1 MLPVRIRFHPPC
13 DPAASRKFPRN
24 RDQPAGNPVLFAK
37 GFQFHDRRS
46 SVECQ
51 NLIGLFCSH
60 TLPLCLK
67 GDLKTAIRPRGRLT
81 VLVFIFQHFFNV
93 FAGVRFITENA
104 DHLARMLF
112 HRIHRQQHRFRAGKA
127 ANVHFNKFSHCAFS
141 FFRSLCRFFTAQ
153 VGCCNHKQQYNYA
166 AEILNFQQKA
176 ILELSDKN
184 QKLLHIGVSSVPS
197 LYLLPELLSAYH
209 QEMPDVRFRTSCSD
223 SLDVIRKVTDGT
235 CDIGLV
241 GTKISDTPCRFLPV
255 TSDELVIAA
264 PATPHFQACLELKDP
279 VSMLLKEPFLLRED
293 TSGTKQETLYYLR
306 NRGLSLDDLNVIAVM
321 DDAAS
326 LIRCITLG
334 MGISILSR
342 ATVQND
348 AQLGKLLII
357 PLEQSAFLRKL
368 YIVYSST
375 QFMSEQT
382 AHFFAFMKQFY
393 AIS

>member
-1 MLPVRIRFHPPC
+1 MDIRQLEAFVYTVKYQSFSL
-13 DPAASRKFPRN
+13 AAQKLYLSQPTVSSHINNLEKELHTQLLKRTTKSLSVT
-24 RDQPAGNPVLFAK
+24 PAG
-37 GFQFHDRRS
+37 Q
-46 SVECQ
+46 
-51 NLIGLFCSH
+51 
-60 TLPLCLK
+60 TL
-67 GDLKTAIRPRGRLT
+67 
-81 VLVFIFQHFFNV
+81 
-93 FAGVRFITENA
+93 
-104 DHLARMLF
+104 
-112 HRIHRQQHRFRAGKA
+112 
-127 ANVHFNKFSHCAFS
+127 
-141 FFRSLCRFFTAQ
+141 
-153 VGCCNHKQQYNYA
+153 YNYA
-166 AEILNFQQKA
+166 AEILNLQQKA

-223 SLDVIRKVTDGT
+223 SLDVIRKVTDGI

-241 GTKISDTPCRFLPV
+241 GTKISD
-255 TSDELVIAA
+255 
-264 PATPHFQACLELKDP
+264 TPHFQACLELKDP

-293 TSGTKQETLYYLR
+293 TSGTKQETLYYLK

>member
-1 MLPVRIRFHPPC
+1 MDIRQLEAFVYTVKYQSFSL
-13 DPAASRKFPRN
+13 AAQKLYLSQPTVSSHINNLEKELHTQLLKRTTKSLSVT
-24 RDQPAGNPVLFAK
+24 PAG
-37 GFQFHDRRS
+37 Q
-46 SVECQ
+46 
-51 NLIGLFCSH
+51 
-60 TLPLCLK
+60 TL
-67 GDLKTAIRPRGRLT
+67 
-81 VLVFIFQHFFNV
+81 
-93 FAGVRFITENA
+93 
-104 DHLARMLF
+104 
-112 HRIHRQQHRFRAGKA
+112 
-127 ANVHFNKFSHCAFS
+127 
-141 FFRSLCRFFTAQ
+141 
-153 VGCCNHKQQYNYA
+153 YNYA
-166 AEILNFQQKA
+166 AEILNLQQKA

-293 TSGTKQETLYYLR
+293 TSGTKQETLYYLK
-306 NRGLSLDDLNVIAVM
+306 NRGLSLDDLNVITVM

-348 AQLGKLLII
+348 AQFGKLLII
-357 PLEQSAFLRKL
+357 PLGQSAFLRKL

-375 QFMSEQT
+375 QFMSEPT

>member
-1 MLPVRIRFHPPC
+1 MDIRQLEAFVYTVKYQSFSL
-13 DPAASRKFPRN
+13 AAQKLYLSQPTVSSHINNLEKELHTQLLKRTTKSLSVT
-24 RDQPAGNPVLFAK
+24 PAG
-37 GFQFHDRRS
+37 Q
-46 SVECQ
+46 
-51 NLIGLFCSH
+51 
-60 TLPLCLK
+60 TL
-67 GDLKTAIRPRGRLT
+67 
-81 VLVFIFQHFFNV
+81 
-93 FAGVRFITENA
+93 
-104 DHLARMLF
+104 
-112 HRIHRQQHRFRAGKA
+112 
-127 ANVHFNKFSHCAFS
+127 
-141 FFRSLCRFFTAQ
+141 
-153 VGCCNHKQQYNYA
+153 YNYA
-166 AEILNFQQKA
+166 AEILNLQQKA

-255 TSDELVIAA
+255 TSDELVIA
-264 PATPHFQACLELKDP
+264 
-279 VSMLLKEPFLLRED
+279 
-293 TSGTKQETLYYLR
+293 
-306 NRGLSLDDLNVIAVM
+306 VM

-375 QFMSEQT
+375 QFMSEPT

>member
-1 MLPVRIRFHPPC
+1 MDIRQLEAFVYTVKYQSFSL
-13 DPAASRKFPRN
+13 AAQKLYLSQPTDSSHINNLEKELHTQLLKRTTKSLSVT
-24 RDQPAGNPVLFAK
+24 PAG
-37 GFQFHDRRS
+37 Q
-46 SVECQ
+46 
-51 NLIGLFCSH
+51 
-60 TLPLCLK
+60 TL
-67 GDLKTAIRPRGRLT
+67 
-81 VLVFIFQHFFNV
+81 
-93 FAGVRFITENA
+93 
-104 DHLARMLF
+104 
-112 HRIHRQQHRFRAGKA
+112 
-127 ANVHFNKFSHCAFS
+127 
-141 FFRSLCRFFTAQ
+141 
-153 VGCCNHKQQYNYA
+153 YNYA
-166 AEILNFQQKA
+166 AEILNLQQKA

-293 TSGTKQETLYYLR
+293 TSGTKQETLYYLK

-326 LIRCITLG
+326 LICCITLG

-375 QFMSEQT
+375 QFMSEPT

>member
-1 MLPVRIRFHPPC
+1 MDIRQLEAFVYTVKYQSFSL
-13 DPAASRKFPRN
+13 AA
-24 RDQPAGNPVLFAK
+24 
-37 GFQFHDRRS
+37 
-46 SVECQ
+46 
-51 NLIGLFCSH
+51 
-60 TLPLCLK
+60 
-67 GDLKTAIRPRGRLT
+67 
-81 VLVFIFQHFFNV
+81 
-93 FAGVRFITENA
+93 
-104 DHLARMLF
+104 
-112 HRIHRQQHRFRAGKA
+112 
-127 ANVHFNKFSHCAFS
+127 
-141 FFRSLCRFFTAQ
+141 
-153 VGCCNHKQQYNYA
+153 
-166 AEILNFQQKA
+166 
-176 ILELSDKN
+176 
-184 QKLLHIGVSSVPS
+184 QKLYLSQPTVSS
-197 LYLLPELLSAYH
+197 H
-209 QEMPDVRFRTSCSD
+209 
-223 SLDVIRKVTDGT
+223 INN
-235 CDIGLV
+235 
-241 GTKISDTPCRFLPV
+241 
-255 TSDELVIAA
+255 
-264 PATPHFQACLELKDP
+264 LEKEP

-293 TSGTKQETLYYLR
+293 TSGTKQETLYYLK

>member
-1 MLPVRIRFHPPC
+1 MDIRQLEAFVYTVKYQSFSL
-13 DPAASRKFPRN
+13 AAQKLYLSQPTVSSHINNLEKELHTQLLKRTTKSLSVT
-24 RDQPAGNPVLFAK
+24 PAG
-37 GFQFHDRRS
+37 Q
-46 SVECQ
+46 
-51 NLIGLFCSH
+51 
-60 TLPLCLK
+60 TL
-67 GDLKTAIRPRGRLT
+67 
-81 VLVFIFQHFFNV
+81 
-93 FAGVRFITENA
+93 
-104 DHLARMLF
+104 
-112 HRIHRQQHRFRAGKA
+112 
-127 ANVHFNKFSHCAFS
+127 
-141 FFRSLCRFFTAQ
+141 
-153 VGCCNHKQQYNYA
+153 YNYA
-166 AEILNFQQKA
+166 AEILNLQQKA

-223 SLDVIRKVTDGT
+223 SLD
-235 CDIGLV
+235 
-241 GTKISDTPCRFLPV
+241 
-255 TSDELVIAA
+255 
-264 PATPHFQACLELKDP
+264 
-279 VSMLLKEPFLLRED
+279 
-293 TSGTKQETLYYLR
+293 
-306 NRGLSLDDLNVIAVM
+306 VIAVM

-375 QFMSEQT
+375 QFMSEPT

>member
-1 MLPVRIRFHPPC
+1 MDIRQLEAFVYTVKYQSFSL
-13 DPAASRKFPRN
+13 AAQKLYLSQPTVSSHINNLEKELHTQLLKRTTKSLSVT
-24 RDQPAGNPVLFAK
+24 PAG
-37 GFQFHDRRS
+37 Q
-46 SVECQ
+46 
-51 NLIGLFCSH
+51 
-60 TLPLCLK
+60 TL
-67 GDLKTAIRPRGRLT
+67 
-81 VLVFIFQHFFNV
+81 
-93 FAGVRFITENA
+93 
-104 DHLARMLF
+104 
-112 HRIHRQQHRFRAGKA
+112 
-127 ANVHFNKFSHCAFS
+127 
-141 FFRSLCRFFTAQ
+141 
-153 VGCCNHKQQYNYA
+153 YNYA
-166 AEILNFQQKA
+166 AEILNLQQKA

-184 QKLLHIGVSSVPS
+184 QKLLHIGVSFVPS

-223 SLDVIRKVTDGT
+223 SLDVIRKVT
-235 CDIGLV
+235 
-241 GTKISDTPCRFLPV
+241 PCRFLPV

-264 PATPHFQACLELKDP
+264 TATPHFQACLELKDP

-293 TSGTKQETLYYLR
+293 TSGTKQETLYYLK